1 MVEGAEVEMT
11 GGKRH
16 QEGGERTMRRG
27 GAMWVDVAGYERAL
41 N

>member
-11 GGKRH
+11 EGKRH
-16 QEGGERTMRRG
+16 LEGGERTMSQG
-27 GAMWVDVAGYERAL
+27 GTMWVDVAGYERAL